1 MLVRSVLAVLALGAV
16 GFLLRGA
23 LPSSGATPPAPE
35 GPVAVREP
43 APGGFSPAAAQS
55 RRVPRGSSLIVAA
68 RGRSLRAYRMPRA
81 GARSRRVRARVIEG
95 QRVPLRFMV
104 LDKKRGWVRV
114 QLPDASRRWVRRSDV
129 ALQHTPYKL
138 VVQRRQHRLVL
149 LRFGRVARRFRIAAG
164 KELTPTPAGRYYV
177 TDLIRSKDPFYGPY
191 VLGLSAGSS
200 EQLGIHGTSDPSSI
214 GRDVSRG
221 CIRVHNGVVKR
232 LARIVPIGTPV
243 IIR

>member
-23 LPSSGATPPAPE
+23 RPTSGATSAPQRPAA
-35 GPVAVREP
+35 GREP
-43 APGGFSPAAAQS
+43 FSGGFSPAAAQS
-55 RRVPRGSSLIVAA
+55 RRVPPGSSLIVAPK
-68 RGRSLRAYRMPRA
+68 RSSIRAYRTSRA
-81 GARSRRVRARVIEG
+81 EPPARRVRARVVEG
-95 QRVPLRFMV
+95 QRVPLRLMV
-104 LDKKRGWVRV
+104 LSKKRGWVRV
-114 QLPDASRRWVRRSDV
+114 QLPDASRRWVRRADV
-129 ALQHTPYKL
+129 VVMHTPYKL
-138 VVQRRQHRLVL
+138 VVQRRRHRLVL
-149 LRFGRVARRFRIAAG
+149 LRNGRVARRFRIAAG
-164 KELTPTPAGRYYV
+164 RELTPTPAGRYYV

-200 EQLGIHGTSDPSSI
+200 EQLGIHGTDDPSSI

-243 IIR
+243 VIR